1 MITMNRINVF
11 LMGGTKESIEVIKYL
26 KNNFNTY
33 ILTTTTTE
41 HGAKLAIEGGS
52 DETIAKPLPKNDLIE
67 ILNGNTDFNLFIDAT
82 HPFASHVTQTAI
94 KVSKICKIPYIRFE
108 RYASKLD
115 GIDKTNIYI
124 VKSFQDAGKL
134 VENNFSADNILH
146 FAGANTMEAIVKHTT
161 PEKFY
166 PRILEIESSIEK
178 CEKLAIPKD
187 NIIPMTGTSTIEEN
201 IKLIDKFKA
210 GLIIT
215 KESGDIGGVYAKLKA
230 ANKRN
235 IPVIMIQRPEI
246 ETLDKKTIVHNLEQL
261 NEKIK
266 EILF

>member
-1 MITMNRINVF
+1 MNHINVF
-11 LMGGTKESIEVIKYL
+11 LMGGTKESVEVIKYL

-41 HGAKLAIEGGS
+41 YGAKLAIEGGS
-52 DETIAKPLPKNDLIE
+52 DDTIARPLPKKDLIE
-67 ILNGNTDFNLFIDAT
+67 ILNGNTDFNIFIDAT

-94 KVSKICKIPYIRFE
+94 EVSKICKLPYIRFE

-115 GIDKTNIYI
+115 EIDKTNIYA
-124 VKSFQDAGKL
+124 VKSFEDAGRL
-134 VENNFSADNILH
+134 VEKNFSEDTILH

-166 PRILEIESSIEK
+166 PRILEVESSIEK
-178 CEKLAIPKD
+178 CEKLAIPKG
-187 NIIPMTGTSTIEEN
+187 NIIPMTGTSTVEEN
-201 IKLIDKFKA
+201 LKLIDQLEA

-215 KESGDIGGVYAKLKA
+215 KESGDIGGVDAKLKA

-246 ETLDKKTIVHNLEQL
+246 KTLDEKTVVHDIEQL
-261 NEKIK
+261 DKKIK